1 MTARSALLMG
11 VMSPNPMVVI
21 AVSDQ
26 YAAAKYISGPGM
38 SSTYTKGV
46 YVKHLALRAV

>member
-1 MTARSALLMG
+1 MG

-38 SSTYTKGV
+38 SSTYTEGV
-46 YVKHLALRAV
+46 HLKHLASPPIQAPEL